1 VDSEARPDLSDN
13 GLITLLRRLVV
24 ESDRFA
30 EVFSETRGMHRTDL
44 NAVALI
50 MHADQAGRSLSP
62 GQLAE
67 ALHLSASSVSALLD
81 RLEAAGHVHRARSD
95 ADRRR
100 VELHVRESALE
111 VGREFFAPLGAEMAE
126 AWAVL
131 DDSERLVVSRFLE
144 LSIAATTKVS
154 RTLTQRD
161 V

>member
-1 VDSEARPDLSDN
+1 MDSEARPDLSDN